1 MKVFGLQGT
10 ILRSPRPAD
19 KIVGDSQVRDRL
31 RQLERGD
38 RGDEPG
44 HVVPRTASPGSGEP
58 VRAGAPFPPPPARP
72 KTAMG
77 HASVRGGPAEVSEA
91 RSDAFCPG

>member
-44 HVVPRTASPGSGEP
+44 HVVPRAVSLGSGGG
-58 VRAGAPFPPPPARP
+58 V
-72 KTAMG
+72 
-77 HASVRGGPAEVSEA
+77 SGPAP
-91 RSDAFCPG
+91 RSRRPRRVRRRSWDRRRSGGCG